1 MTLKKPGRKLKELP
15 EKLNPGLGLVIKKLL
30 LFSGLALFFA
40 AGAVGVVFISAQVI
54 SPPEEVE
61 LEIAPRGAE
70 NDYQS
75 LAAEQLEQQD
85 LLRESLA
92 AADNAQ
98 HRARSESLE
107 NIETRLEQLLESRSL
122 LIDRESERIRQEG
135 MRDRERELAEF
146 EQDRRARA
154 SREIASLQAEIEER
168 IAGIDIGYDPDDEEL
183 LRKIRRQALEDHREE
198 LLSIRIKLRTLI
210 LSAERDTELRGRL
223 EAIEN
228 MVEARV
234 EQVRAGLDAQID
246 QQIFREAARL
256 RLEFV
261 AAQEQI
267 QEEARRDIA
276 ARESELEEEQL
287 AWDQSEEER
296 VAAELGEIESRVM
309 SQYSRLR
316 QSQLDYW

>member
-1 MTLKKPGRKLKELP
+1 
-15 EKLNPGLGLVIKKLL
+15 
-30 LFSGLALFFA
+30 
-40 AGAVGVVFISAQVI
+40 
-54 SPPEEVE
+54 
-61 LEIAPRGAE
+61 
-70 NDYQS
+70 
-75 LAAEQLEQQD
+75 
-85 LLRESLA
+85 
-92 AADNAQ
+92 
-98 HRARSESLE
+98 
-107 NIETRLEQLLESRSL
+107 
-122 LIDRESERIRQEG
+122 
-135 MRDRERELAEF
+135 
-146 EQDRRARA
+146 
-154 SREIASLQAEIEER
+154 
-168 IAGIDIGYDPDDEEL
+168 
-183 LRKIRRQALEDHREE
+183 
-198 LLSIRIKLRTLI
+198 
-210 LSAERDTELRGRL
+210 
-223 EAIEN
+223 